1 MRRGLIAA
9 LVVVAWG
16 CGGAGAVRAA
26 EGDPW
31 EPFNRPVFWFN
42 DRVLD
47 RCVFEPLAIGWEF
60 ATPRTLRVHLGQLFE
75 NLRFP
80 LRFVND
86 LLQADVRQ
94 AGVELGRFT
103 VNSTVG
109 VGGIFDPATGWG
121 LEQRDE
127 DFGQTLGVWGVP
139 SGPYLQMPLLGF
151 GSPRDS
157 FGSLLD
163 NVLGGIPDLLI
174 GFPVVNTTDR
184 INSRAQ
190 LLQEVRDA
198 RAASL
203 DYYSATRDEYVRRR
217 HTLVDNTA
225 DEPPPPPDD
234 LYEVYDDEE

>member
-9 LVVVAWG
+9 VVVAAWACG
-16 CGGAGAVRAA
+16 SAGGARAA

-60 ATPRTLRVHLGQLFE
+60 VTPRTLRVHLGQLFA

-139 SGPYLQMPLLGF
+139 AGPYLQLPFLGF

-157 FGSLLD
+157 FGGLLD
-163 NVLGGIPDLLI
+163 SALGGVPDLLI
-174 GFPVVNTTDR
+174 GFPVVSTSER
-184 INSRAQ
+184 INGRA
-190 LLQEVRDA
+190 LVLQEVRNA

-203 DYYSATRDEYVRRR
+203 DYYSATRDAYVRRR
-217 HTLVDNTA
+217 HTLVANAA

>member
-9 LVVVAWG
+9 VVVAAWACG
-16 CGGAGAVRAA
+16 SAGGAQAA

-47 RCVFEPLAIGWEF
+47 RQVFEPLAIGWEF
-60 ATPRTLRVHLGQLFE
+60 VTPRTLRVHLGQLFA

-127 DFGQTLGVWGVP
+127 DFGQTFGVWGVP
-139 SGPYLQMPLLGF
+139 PGPYLQLPLLGF

-163 NVLGGIPDLLI
+163 TVLGGIPDLLI

-217 HTLVDNTA
+217 QTLVDNTA